1 MLLHDDVARLVPMD
15 SSHVDFIT
23 EVRTDWANYE
33 YFFDF
38 HLASREQE
46 AEWIARVTKDPSQ
59 ANFIIYPGGSSDQP
73 AGTISLTSID
83 RRSRNAEYGRIFL
96 APHFRGGGIMQ
107 HASRILLRYGFYELN
122 LHKIYLRVFS
132 DNERAIRLYRGLGFE
147 EEGRLRE
154 QVYKDGRYRDVT
166 YMGVY
171 RSAFSSEWGQG
182 QPSEIDARSR

>member
-23 EVRTDWANYE
+23 HIRTDWANYE

-38 HLASREQE
+38 HLASSDQE
-46 AEWIARVTKDPSQ
+46 AEWVARVTTDPRQ
-59 ANFIIYPGGSSDQP
+59 ANFVIYPAHSADQP

-96 APHFRGGGIMQ
+96 SPQFRGTGVMQ
-107 HASRILLRYGFYELN
+107 HASQILLRYGFYDLN

-132 DNERAIRLYRGLGFE
+132 DNERAIRLYRSLGFE

-154 QVYKDGRYRDVT
+154 QIYKGGQYRDVT
-166 YMGVY
+166 CMGML
-171 RSAFSSEWGQG
+171 RRGADDQL
-182 QPSEIDARSR
+182 R